1 MNYDENRRTYRD
13 NFTTKATIEA
23 TERGYRVDDDGNVLN
38 PQGVQLK
45 TWPDTRGYL
54 RFSLSTET
62 KKVGNRKIYVHQLAA
77 YQKFG
82 RIVFAH
88 GVEVRHLDNN
98 HLNNS
103 TSNLSYGS
111 SSENEMDKLKEVRIS
126 TARKAAAARR
136 KLSVEEAED
145 VRSKRASGA
154 KVQQLADEYGVQKST
169 ISYIINNK
177 TYRTDEMSDDQHRDL
192 HKRLEE
198 QGYRRTK
205 MMEAVREHYIKEWNY
220 QIGSDDG
227 DGGDVTEDDIEEM
240 VQSTFAPHRP
250 LPDAWRMLTEKDEI
264 GRDWTIFEAVVIEVK
279 PLTENQLR
287 EYTELWFTL
296 DALDEL
302 VDLRLVR
309 INSQLE
315 TAEDDLH
322 DLFYDLEP

>member
-111 SSENEMDKLKEVRIS
+111 SSENEMDKLQRS
-126 TARKAAAARR
+126 THLHRTEGRR
-136 KLSVEEAED
+136 SQAQALC
-145 VRSKRASGA
+145 R
-154 KVQQLADEYGVQKST
+154 
-169 ISYIINNK
+169 
-177 TYRTDEMSDDQHRDL
+177 
-192 HKRLEE
+192 KRLRTSAANEPL
-198 QGYRRTK
+198 GPRFNSLLMNTASRRAPSRTSSTTK
-205 MMEAVREHYIKEWNY
+205 PTGPMKCQTTNTGTCTNGLRSR
-220 QIGSDDG
+220 GTD
-227 DGGDVTEDDIEEM
+227 
-240 VQSTFAPHRP
+240 AP
-250 LPDAWRMLTEKDEI
+250 K
-264 GRDWTIFEAVVIEVK
+264 
-279 PLTENQLR
+279 
-287 EYTELWFTL
+287 
-296 DALDEL
+296 
-302 VDLRLVR
+302 
-309 INSQLE
+309 
-315 TAEDDLH
+315 
-322 DLFYDLEP
+322 